1 MTINSLRTLTLMLAG
16 SLTLTLACGG
26 DDGDSA
32 TDASTGGATEPATTG
47 GHSSTSSVTDV
58 ATTDGSDAT
67 TNIATT
73 DGSDA
78 TTNIATTDGSDAT
91 SEVSSSGGTGDPDPD
106 HVRECQKEDFVCSDW
121 GCENLPH
128 VKLSQCYKR
137 CTPDEIGGPDAEC
150 DEPERPF
157 CSQVGQA
164 FGGDFDCNGC
174 AHICVSAVIN
184 QCDQDVASC
193 E

>member
-16 SLTLTLACGG
+16 SLTLACGG

-58 ATTDGSDAT
+58 
-67 TNIATT
+67 ATT

>member
-1 MTINSLRTLTLMLAG
+1 MTLNSLRTLTLMLAG
-16 SLTLTLACGG
+16 SLILACGG
-26 DDGDSA
+26 DDGESA

-47 GHSSTSSVTDV
+47 GHSSTGSATADSTGEPTGTSST
-58 ATTDGSDAT
+58 GS
-67 TNIATT
+67 
-73 DGSDA
+73 SDA

-91 SEVSSSGGTGDPDPD
+91 SEVSSTGALDPDPD
-106 HVRECQKEDFVCSDW
+106 HVRECQKEDFVCGDW
-121 GCENLPH
+121 GCENSPH

-174 AHICVSAVIN
+174 AHICVSAAIN